1 MKISI
6 AMATYNG
13 SKYIREQLNSF
24 LGQTLLPDEL
34 IVTDD
39 CSSDDTEEIV
49 RDFARL
55 APFEVFFLS

>member
-13 SKYIREQLNSF
+13 AQYLQEQLDSLKN
-24 LGQTLLPDEL
+24 QTKLPDEL

-39 CSSDDTEEIV
+39 
-49 RDFARL
+49 
-55 APFEVFFLS
+55 